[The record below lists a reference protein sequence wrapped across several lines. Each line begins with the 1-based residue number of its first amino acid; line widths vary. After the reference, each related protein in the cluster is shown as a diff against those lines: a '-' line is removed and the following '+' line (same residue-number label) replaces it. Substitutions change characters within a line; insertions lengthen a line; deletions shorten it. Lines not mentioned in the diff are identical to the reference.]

1 MYGLLGKTLKHSFSK
16 DIHEALS
23 DVNYTLYETDD
34 LEEFFQNTPFKGLN
48 VTIPYKHDVISFLD
62 ELSEEAEALQA
73 VNTIIR
79 RSGKLYGYN
88 TDYYGLENTLKRSGI
103 TVQNKDVL
111 ILGNGSTSRT
121 IQYYC
126 KQNLAKKITV
136 LARNP
141 NQNEYHFTSVE
152 NFKSTSIVFNATPVG
167 MFPDNDGV
175 LPIDLISLPNVVS
188 VVDVI
193 YNPLRSN
200 LLIAAEKRGIQT
212 VNGLFMLI
220 SQAVKA
226 LELFHNI
233 DISSDIIESYYKSL
247 LLKQSNLVLIGMPM
261 SGKSYFAKRL
271 AKHYHK
277 KVLELDQAIEEYAG
291 MPIPNIFAL
300 QGEDGFRNIE
310 SKLVFEYSKQHN
322 KAISTGGGVVLNPEN
337 IRHLKQNG
345 ILIFLDMPLE
355 MLQECNPKDRPL
367 LQNRKNLEK
376 LYYSRYDLYN
386 DYADI
391 VVQKTTFDAKK
402 TQQLIEV
409 KLDAYLSS

>member
-16 DIHEALS
+16 DIHETLS
-23 DVNYTLYETDD
+23 DVNYTLFETDD
-34 LEEFFQNTPFKGLN
+34 IKEFFQSTPFKGLN
-48 VTIPYKHDVISFLD
+48 VTIPYKHDVISYLD
-62 ELSEEAEALQA
+62 VLSEEADALQV
-73 VNTIIR
+73 VNTIVR

-88 TDYYGLENTLKRSGI
+88 TDYYGLENTLKRSHI
-103 TVQNKDVL
+103 SVTDKDVL

-126 KQNLAKKITV
+126 KKNFAKNIIV

-141 NQNEYHFTSVE
+141 KQNEYHFTDVE
-152 NFKSTSIVFNATPVG
+152 NFDSTSIVFNATPVG

-175 LPIDLISLPNVVS
+175 LPIDLVSLPNVVS

-200 LLIAAEKRGIQT
+200 LLIAAEKQGIQA

-226 LELFHNI
+226 MELFHNI
-233 DISSDIIESYYKSL
+233 TISPEKVESYYNSL
-247 LLKQSNLVLIGMPM
+247 RLKQSNLVLIGMPM

-271 AKHYHK
+271 AKRYHK
-277 KVLELDQAIEEYAG
+277 DVIELDQTIEEYAG
-291 MPIPNIFAL
+291 MPIPSIFDL
-300 QGEDGFRNIE
+300 EGEEGFRNLE
-310 SKLVFEYSKQHN
+310 SKLTLEYSKHHN
-322 KAISTGGGVVLNPEN
+322 KAISTGGGVILNPYN
-337 IRHLKQNG
+337 MRHLQQNG
-345 ILIFLDMPLE
+345 IVIFLDMPLE
-355 MLQECNPKDRPL
+355 MLKECNPKDRPL
-367 LQNRKNLEK
+367 LQNRKSLEK

-391 VVQKTTFDAKK
+391 VVQKTTFNANI
-402 TQQLIEV
+402 TQQQIEV